1 MSHVKAYNKHGLKNI
16 FKEHDRDLE
25 HYKNSVDAS
34 RSHLNFGFGITS
46 PNDAVIAVKKRCAEI
61 MDGKPMQDQ
70 TNVIV
75 EWTTTLPAELLEC
88 DENGLPIE
96 YEYEYE
102 DKKGNIK
109 TRKYHKPRDMEECKR
124 YFKKVYDFT
133 VARYGSE
140 NVIGGWV
147 HMDETTPHIQVV
159 VVPEAV
165 SRKTGRRT
173 VSSASFL
180 PKKELKMY
188 QVDLAKEMIKE
199 FGAEAKNYVLNGR
212 TKGNYTIEELKERQA
227 NQEAL
232 DVQKEIIAEHSRELQ
247 KQIGKFR
254 GAEVSASV
262 LTVKDK
268 ALEALKQELEEQQ
281 EALRAE
287 KQSFEEEKKAF
298 EAEKKRFEEQQE
310 TFKAEKQELEK
321 YREALNTR
329 KTTLDE
335 QEQKLEDYTT
345 WFDGFKKKAE
355 DLYNRLK
362 SLFERFQDEQA
373 KKQAQD
379 EIKAPMDELDGLQ
392 RTGKQQGKHH
402 KEQIQEAKKKAEEA
416 KKQQDAL
423 PPVLRTKEQGRTSQ
437 EVLNDMEAEGLLT
450 EGSEEDELHRQERTT
465 KQA

>member
-1 MSHVKAYNKHGLKNI
+1 MSHVKSYNKHGLKNI

-25 HYKNSVDAS
+25 HYKNSVDVS

-102 DKKGNIK
+102 DEKGNIK
-109 TRKYHKPRDMEECKR
+109 TRKYHKPRDMEECKK
-124 YFKKVYDFT
+124 YFKTVYDFT
-133 VARYGSE
+133 VARYGE
-140 NVIGGWV
+140 DNVIGGWV

-188 QVDLAKEMIKE
+188 QVDLAKEMLKK
-199 FGAEAKNYVLNGR
+199 FGDEAKNYVLNGR

-232 DVQKEIIAEHSRELQ
+232 DAQKERIAEDSKELR
-247 KQIGKFR
+247 KQIASFT

-262 LTVKDK
+262 LTAKDE

-281 EALRAE
+281 KALRAE

-298 EAEKKRFEEQQE
+298 EAEKKRFEEQQ
-310 TFKAEKQELEK
+310 KALRAEKQELEK
-321 YREALNTR
+321 YREALNNR
-329 KTTLDE
+329 ENALNDQK
-335 QEQKLEDYTT
+335 QKLDDFST
-345 WFDGFKKKAE
+345 WFDSFKQKAE
-355 DLYNRLK
+355 YLYNKLK
-362 SLFERFQDEQA
+362 SLFERFTDEQA

-379 EIKAPMDELDGLQ
+379 EIKAPMDELEGLQ

-423 PPVLRTKEQGRTSQ
+423 PPVLRT
-437 EVLNDMEAEGLLT
+437 EVREDRQQQIINDLEALGLA
-450 EGSEEDELHRQERTT
+450 SEESKEADEDENS
-465 KQA
+465 K